1 MSKETKTREAA
12 LGIDHMAKHLG
23 VTPVVARDKLRR
35 AGLTPNGGKWSWSNK
50 AKLEADAKKVL
61 KPADKKA
68 AAKST
73 KPAAK
78 AKDAGKAAAKSKEKA
93 AA

>member
-1 MSKETKTREAA
+1 MSKETKTKEAA

-35 AGLTPNGGKWSWSNK
+35 AGLTPTGGKWSWSNK
-50 AKLEADAKKVL
+50 AKLEADAKKVS
-61 KPADKKA
+61 KPADKK
-68 AAKST
+68 SNS

-78 AKDAGKAAAKSKEKA
+78 AKPAAKSKDKA

>member
-1 MSKETKTREAA
+1 MSKENKSEA
-12 LGIDHMAKHLG
+12 LNINHMAKHLG
-23 VTPVVARDKLRR
+23 CTPVVARDKLRR
-35 AGLTPNGGKWSWSNK
+35 AGLEPNGGTWSWSNK

>member
-50 AKLEADAKKVL
+50 AKLEADAKKVS
-61 KPADKKA
+61 KPADKK
-68 AAKST
+68 SNS

-78 AKDAGKAAAKSKEKA
+78 AKDAGKGAAKSKDKA